1 MKRYIPRLSYAN
13 VVATLALFIAL
24 GGAGYAATQLP
35 KNSVGA
41 RQLKRAAVTPAKL
54 SKSSKLTLR
63 GPKGESGA
71 IGPQGPRGEAGATG
85 PQGPKGEGGPAGSSL
100 AYARIDELGKVDASQ
115 SQGIGGMAVLS
126 PETGLYC
133 ISGLPFAPK
142 SAVATTQAGQTSLNA
157 VVGNY
162 APCPDPQTQVS
173 VAIFSTSA
181 SVKVGAPFMILFN

>member
-1 MKRYIPRLSYAN
+1 MKRYIPRPTYAN
-13 VVATLALFIAL
+13 VVATVALFIAL
-24 GGAGYAATQLP
+24 GGVGYAATQLP

-41 RQLKRAAVTPAKL
+41 RQLKKAAVTPAKL

-63 GPKGESGA
+63 GPNGVS
-71 IGPQGPRGEAGATG
+71 GPQGPKGEPGATG

-115 SQGIGGMAVLS
+115 SKGIGAMAVLS

-142 SAVATTQAGQTSLNA
+142 SAVATTQAGTTSLNA

-162 APCPDPQTQVS
+162 APCPEPQTQVS
-173 VAIFSTSA
+173 VAIFSTSVP
-181 SVKVGAPFMILFN
+181 VKVAAPFMILFN